1 MYMTTFRRKV
11 SGRAGSH
18 AAFRK
23 ASASPGGDDH
33 AGFSIRKI
41 AERGKVTKRTSM
53 RGPCREAGQSPLRC
67 FTERNIVKG
76 DNFWIVLK
84 KILNFFEDTPD
95 RVENP
100 DKLFI
105 M

>member
-1 MYMTTFRRKV
+1 MTTFRRKV
-11 SGRAGSH
+11 SGKAGSH
-18 AAFRK
+18 AAFQK
-23 ASASPGGDDH
+23 ASASPGET
-33 AGFSIRKI
+33 AQVEFSIRKI
-41 AERGKVTKRTSM
+41 TERGSVIRTS
-53 RGPCREAGQSPLRC
+53 RRDVPPCREAGQSPLRC